1 MTGDNAFVIDS
12 GMWIYI
18 KNIRRTEIPLTEIF
32 RDCDQSVSQWSLYLT
47 KIALIKQP
55 EARANCEVIN
65 AIRTVNNHD
74 GAVAAK

>member
-1 MTGDNAFVIDS
+1 MLLLLTVKCE
-12 GMWIYI
+12 YI

-32 RDCDQSVSQWSLYLT
+32 RDCDQFLSQWSLHLT
-47 KIALIKQP
+47 NIALIKQP
-55 EARANCEVIN
+55 EGRANCEVIN